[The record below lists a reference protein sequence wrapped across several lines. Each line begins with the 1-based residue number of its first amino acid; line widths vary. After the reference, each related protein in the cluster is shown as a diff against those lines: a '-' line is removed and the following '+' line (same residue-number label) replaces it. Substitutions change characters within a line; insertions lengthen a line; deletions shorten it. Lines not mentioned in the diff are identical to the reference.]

1 MLLCITGV
9 IYPLLIT
16 GLAQGMFPYQ
26 ANGSQIV
33 INGKVVGSELIGQPF
48 NGTQYFWG
56 RLSATP
62 DFPYNANNSA
72 GSNLGPDDPS
82 LNASIQA
89 RIDALHAVD
98 PTNNATIP
106 EDLVTSSASGLDP
119 DISVAAALYQVGRIA
134 RERNLTVSNVTALV
148 NKYTETFSIL
158 NLWRSHGQCIGIKL
172 GS

>member
-1 MLLCITGV
+1 MSRPNPLAKSNTEKINFSQIIRTTLLLFIVLLCITGV

-89 RIDALHAVD
+89 RIDALHAAD

-119 DISVAAALYQVGRIA
+119 DISVAAALYQVRKNRTGKKFNG
-134 RERNLTVSNVTALV
+134 E
-148 NKYTETFSIL
+148 
-158 NLWRSHGQCIGIKL
+158 
-172 GS
+172 